1 MRRLLLTLISLI
13 AALPALGDGVL
24 TAPYISA
31 RSYYLMEEES
41 GQPLAALNPDQRVE
55 PASLTKLMTAYL
67 AFKALRERAL
77 SPSQTIPVSQ
87 EAWKAEGS
95 RMFIDPLKPVTVDEL
110 IHGVIIQSGNDASIA
125 LAEAIAGSETA
136 FVDRM
141 NKQASE
147 LGMVNTHFA
156 NATGLPHPQHYST
169 AHDLALLASALI
181 RVFPE
186 YYPLYSVKEYRY
198 NGITQPNR
206 NRLLWIDATVDGLK
220 TGHTETAGFCL
231 ISSAHRGD
239 RRLLAVVLGTNSD
252 LARTT
257 ESQKLLNWGFLAF
270 ESQRLFQKNVPV
282 KPLPVFKGAS
292 REVRAGFSEDIWMTF
307 PKGDSAKARQTLIT
321 LQPIVAPIAAGQKLG
336 ALEIHY
342 DDKPVAV
349 HDLVALESIPVGNA
363 FTRGWDTIR
372 LMLK

>member
-1 MRRLLLTLISLI
+1 MRRLLPILLAFAFS
-13 AALPALGDGVL
+13 LPALGEGTL
-24 TAPYISA
+24 TAPYIAA
-31 RSYYLMEEES
+31 RSYYLLEVES

-67 AFKALRERAL
+67 AFKALQDRTL
-77 SPSQTIPVSQ
+77 VPSQTVPVSQ
-87 EAWKAEGS
+87 QAWKAEGS
-95 RMFIDPLKPVTVDEL
+95 RMFIDPMKPVTVDEL
-110 IHGVIIQSGNDASIA
+110 IHGMIIQSGNDASIA
-125 LAEAIAGSETA
+125 LAEAIAGTEPA

-141 NKQASE
+141 NRQAAD
-147 LGMVNTHFA
+147 LGMTNTHFA

-169 AHDLALLASALI
+169 AHDLALLSAALI
-181 RVFPE
+181 HDFPE
-186 YYPLYSVKEYRY
+186 YYPLYAIKEYRY

-206 NRLLWIDATVDGLK
+206 NRLLWVDTTVDGLK
-220 TGHTETAGFCL
+220 TGHTETAGYCL
-231 ISSAHRGD
+231 ISSAHRGE

-257 ESQKLLNWGFLAF
+257 ESQKLLNWGFQTF
-270 ESQRLFQKNVPV
+270 ESQRLFQKNVLV
-282 KPLPVFKGAS
+282 RPLPVFKGAS
-292 REVRAGFSEDIWMTF
+292 REVRSGFFEDVWMTF
-307 PKGDSAKARQTLIT
+307 PAGEGAKARQTLIT

-336 ALEIHY
+336 TLEIRY

-349 HDLVALESIPVGNA
+349 HDLVALEPVPIGNA